1 MSRLSF
7 HSFPNIKR
15 DRGKMW
21 IAKICCLL
29 DFTADD
35 YISGDA
41 IHSKRCVL
49 KAAAI
54 PTIFPW
60 TTEKQTQTSIT
71 SKLAISMSE
80 HCDIQE
86 PVKEHKSQHCHWMMT
101 SWIANHIMI
110 IINQKLNVKVNS
122 CSRKLTDYE
131 VSLLNQKMS

>member
-7 HSFPNIKR
+7 HSFPNVKR

-29 DFTADD
+29 HFTADD

-86 PVKEHKSQHCHWMMT
+86 PVKEHKSQHLPLDDDFMDCE
-101 SWIANHIMI
+101 SYND
-110 IINQKLNVKVNS
+110 N
-122 CSRKLTDYE
+122 Y
-131 VSLLNQKMS
+131 